1 MASVDST
8 KPISIVRLI
17 LAPSLFT
24 LAVTLL
30 RLIGEL
36 NHWPSLWFNARPGGG
51 GALMGITWLVLIFGV
66 YFALKLYRSRERPAT
81 IGRAT
86 ILALLGLATM
96 AGGAFI
102 FVSQIHF
109 PGKLAIGI
117 LLIVAAA
124 ALQFAAWPALATA
137 LLAYSYAA
145 RIPVA
150 IVMFFAIRG
159 DWGTHYD
166 ALPPG
171 FPDTSFWPKYVQIA
185 LVPQLVFWIAF
196 TMVVGMLFGSIATA
210 IFGARRLE
218 HAST

>member
-8 KPISIVRLI
+8 KPISVARLI
-17 LAPSLFT
+17 VAPSLFT

-36 NHWPSLWFNARPGGG
+36 NHWSSLWFNARPGGG

-66 YFALKLYRSRERPAT
+66 YFALKLYRSGEGPAT

-102 FVSQIHF
+102 FASQIHF
-109 PGKLAIGI
+109 PGKLPVGI

-124 ALQFAAWPALATA
+124 ALQFVAWPVLATT
-137 LLAYSYAA
+137 LLAYGYAA

-150 IVMFFAIRG
+150 IVMFF
-159 DWGTHYD
+159 
-166 ALPPG
+166 
-171 FPDTSFWPKYVQIA
+171 
-185 LVPQLVFWIAF
+185 
-196 TMVVGMLFGSIATA
+196 
-210 IFGARRLE
+210 
-218 HAST
+218 